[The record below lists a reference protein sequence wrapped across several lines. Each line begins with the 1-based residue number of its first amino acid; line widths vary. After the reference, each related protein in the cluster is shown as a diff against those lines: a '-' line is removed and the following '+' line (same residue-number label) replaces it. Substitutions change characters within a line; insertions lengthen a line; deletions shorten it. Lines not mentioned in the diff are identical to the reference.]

1 MKKIDIRREAEA
13 KLMERLQELP
23 PSECPDFKVVR
34 GERNLHIFF
43 RFHDTTGLTE
53 ADEMGYTIGDGDT
66 EGIRRFYQIL
76 NLYYGKFLFHHT
88 NYKLM
93 YKEESTL

>member
-34 GERNLHIFF
+34 DEKDWHIFF
-43 RFHDTTGLTE
+43 RFRDAEDLE
-53 ADEMGYTIGDGDT
+53 VMDYTIGDGDT

-88 NYKLM
+88 N
-93 YKEESTL
+93 